1 MNTVKN
7 VRELKAVPLINNQNL
22 LLTMIIVGNSFEE

>member
-22 LLTMIIVGNSFEE
+22 LLTYDNCW